1 MTEPQPRRRIA
12 AEWTERVAD
21 QLPGG
26 GLVHAWLEVAEE
38 LVDRIPAAAWV
49 ADRVDDVER
58 ALLVALRER
67 LDELQQPKADAP
79 AAAPGTTPTVADH
92 VRRLLA
98 TAEEQTPAE
107 ARSAAML
114 RTALELLP
122 DEARILAHLADGSE
136 HPVIQAHVSG
146 RHVVRNHSSVGR
158 SARVHSQDLT
168 PSYVTHLLDLGLV
181 ELVPYQG
188 SDLMEF
194 ELLEAETAV
203 RDVLGPYD
211 HRKVVKPRVTRQLL
225 RLSADGR
232 AFCAIAL

>member
-1 MTEPQPRRRIA
+1 MTDEPRRRIA

-26 GLVHAWLEVAEE
+26 GLVHAWLDVAEE
-38 LVDRIPAAAWV
+38 MVERIPAAAWV

-67 LDELQQPKADAP
+67 LDELQQPKAEAP
-79 AAAPGTTPTVADH
+79 ATAPSVAGH
-92 VRRLLA
+92 VRQLLA

-114 RTALELLP
+114 RTALELRP
-122 DEARILAHLADGSE
+122 DEARILARLADGSE
-136 HPVIQAHVSG
+136 HPTIQAHVG
-146 RHVVRNHSSVGR
+146 GQHVVRNHSSVGR
-158 SARVHSQDLT
+158 AARVHSQDLT
-168 PSYVTHLLDLGLV
+168 PTYVTHLLELGLV
-181 ELVPYQG
+181 ELVPFEG
-188 SDLMEF
+188 SELMEF

-211 HRKVVKPRVTRQLL
+211 HRKVVKPKVTRQLV

>member
-1 MTEPQPRRRIA
+1 VTRKRIA

-26 GLVHAWLEVAEE
+26 GLVHAWLDVAEAM
-38 LVDRIPAAAWV
+38 VDRVPAAAWV
-49 ADRVDDVER
+49 ADRMDDVER
-58 ALLVALRER
+58 VLLVALRER
-67 LDELQQPKADAP
+67 LDELQQPKADGPTDP
-79 AAAPGTTPTVADH
+79 AAAPTVAEH

-98 TAEEQTPAE
+98 TAEVQTPAE

-122 DEARILAHLADGSE
+122 DEARILAHLADGSAQ
-136 HPVIQAHVSG
+136 PVIKAHVG
-146 RHVVRNHSSVGR
+146 GQHVVRNHSSVGR
-158 SARVHSQDLT
+158 AARVHSQDLT

-181 ELVPYQG
+181 ELVPHEG
-188 SDLMEF
+188 DDLMEF

-203 RDVLGPYD
+203 REVLGPYD
-211 HRKVVKPRVTRQLL
+211 HRKLVKPRVTRQLV

>member
-1 MTEPQPRRRIA
+1 VTRKRIA

-26 GLVHAWLEVAEE
+26 GLVHAWLDVAEAM
-38 LVDRIPAAAWV
+38 VDRVPAAAWV

-67 LDELQQPKADAP
+67 LDELQQPRADS
-79 AAAPGTTPTVADH
+79 AAAPTVAGH
-92 VRRLLA
+92 VRQLLA

-122 DEARILAHLADGSE
+122 DEARILAHLADGSAQ
-136 HPVIQAHVSG
+136 PVIQAHVG
-146 RHVVRNHSSVGR
+146 GQHVVRNHSSVGR
-158 SARVHSQDLT
+158 AARVHSQDLT

-181 ELVPYQG
+181 ELVPHEG
-188 SDLMEF
+188 DDLMEF

-211 HRKVVKPRVTRQLL
+211 HRKVVKPRITRQLV

>member
-1 MTEPQPRRRIA
+1 MTEEPRRRIA

-26 GLVHAWLEVAEE
+26 GLVHAWLDVAEAM
-38 LVDRIPAAAWV
+38 VDRVPAASWV

-67 LDELQQPKADAP
+67 LDELQQPKADGP
-79 AAAPGTTPTVADH
+79 TAAPTVAEH

-122 DEARILAHLADGSE
+122 DEARILARLADGSAD
-136 HPVIQAHVSG
+136 PVIQAHVG
-146 RHVVRNHSSVGR
+146 GQHVVRNHSSIGR
-158 SARVHSQDLT
+158 AARVHSQDLT
-168 PSYVTHLLDLGLV
+168 ASYVTHLLDLGLV
-181 ELVPYQG
+181 ELVPHEG
-188 SDLMEF
+188 DDLMEF

-211 HRKVVKPRVTRQLL
+211 HRKVVKPKITRQLV